1 MKLIEAV
8 KLIGKEYNITDEGPC
23 YLVHSGLFDRGFEEL
38 VIYVVP
44 VNGTAFL
51 TDGADVANGIGDKLS
66 EKELYKIVKMFKF
79 ELNDWHIEKI
89 YNNNDDIYRFFELF
103 LYVQTHNE

>member
-8 KLIGKEYNITDEGPC
+8 TLIGKEYNITDEGPC
-23 YLVHSGLFDRGFEEL
+23 YLVHSGLFDKGLEEL

-44 VNGTAFL
+44 VNGSAFL

-66 EKELYKIVKMFKF
+66 EEELHKIAKMFEF
-79 ELNDWHIEKI
+79 ELHDWHIEKR